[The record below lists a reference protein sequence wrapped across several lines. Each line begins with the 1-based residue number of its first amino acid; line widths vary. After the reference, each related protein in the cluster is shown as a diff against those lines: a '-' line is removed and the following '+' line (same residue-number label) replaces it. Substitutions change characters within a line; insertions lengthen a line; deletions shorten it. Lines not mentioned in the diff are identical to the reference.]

1 MGLTP
6 EQARKLYSQAGAPL
20 PPDMHEMKPA
30 SKMRNRKKAV
40 DGILFDSCL
49 EANVF
54 QLLKLWE
61 KAGVIRHLT
70 LQPRFVLQEAVP
82 ALKLRAIEYVADFQ
96 FEKYVIVDHSPQW
109 FSAKEWFGWQTVVLD
124 AKGYR
129 TDVYRMKVKMFRA
142 RHPSIDFQEWTKE
155 TLKANG
161 G

>member
-6 EQARKLYSQAGAPL
+6 KQARKLCAQAGAPL
-20 PPDMHEMKPA
+20 PPDMHEIKPA

-49 EANVF
+49 EANVY

-61 KAGVIRHLT
+61 KAGAIRKLT

-82 ALKLRAIEYVADFQ
+82 ALKLRPIEYVADFR
-96 FEKYVIVDHSPQW
+96 FEKWGP
-109 FSAKEWFGWQTVVLD
+109 GWQTVVID
-124 AKGYR
+124 AKGFKNR
-129 TDVYRMKVKMFRA
+129 VYQMKAKLFRA
-142 RHPSIDFQEWTKE
+142 RHPSIDFQEWRKE
-155 TLKANG
+155 DLKRNG